1 MLWEI
6 HLGESGSNRPLLE
19 DLAGSLLVPTIVQS
33 IYIFHQHTS
42 IFINRGVDCSRNGFC
57 KDGRCFCGFGFT
69 GKNCETDV
77 NATQAR
83 IWDLEQKLNQ
93 VENDK
98 RLCER
103 QLMINLQPNQ
113 INSTDEVLKL
123 GVSDTH
129 VLLMNEYI
137 VELNPAKF
145 NILNQILNW
154 IFVANFW
161 IEYFF
166 ELNFFVNF
174 WIE

>member
-1 MLWEI
+1 MRTRLPVVLVMTCTVMGVCVVTGACWAGGNKSNALI
-6 HLGESGSNRPLLE
+6 VLGDERGDAVRDTFGRVRIQQTFAGGSR
-19 DLAGSLLVPTIVQS
+19 GSLLVPTIARS
-33 IYIFHQHTS
+33 IYIFYQHTS

-113 INSTDEVLKL
+113 INSTDEVLKHEEQ
-123 GVSDTH
+123 GVPEK
-129 VLLMNEYI
+129 V
-137 VELNPAKF
+137 
-145 NILNQILNW
+145 
-154 IFVANFW
+154 
-161 IEYFF
+161 FF
-166 ELNFFVNF
+166 
-174 WIE
+174 